1 MKMKTTYFS
10 YIIGLLQKTTFR
22 NKSEDIQTALGKYY
36 LPKTLEE
43 ATKNIRKRWL

>member
-10 YIIGLLQKTTFR
+10 YIIELLQKTTFR

-36 LPKTLEE
+36 LPKTLDET
-43 ATKNIRKRWL
+43 TKNIRKRWL